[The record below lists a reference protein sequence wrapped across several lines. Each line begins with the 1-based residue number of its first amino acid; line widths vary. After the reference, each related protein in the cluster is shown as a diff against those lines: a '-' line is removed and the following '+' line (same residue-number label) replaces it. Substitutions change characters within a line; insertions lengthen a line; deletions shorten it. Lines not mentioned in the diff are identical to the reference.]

1 MTRNAGVGD
10 ESQTL
15 DRTLDEGDSDV
26 QEVR

>member
-10 ESQTL
+10 ESQTQ
-15 DRTLDEGDSDV
+15 DRALDEGDSDV